1 MEGLV
6 IVTDDHGSS
15 PQPSTNSTSTTTT
28 PEPEAEPVLVPSA
41 TFSTN
46 KQVYGWNEQI
56 IISGIVSDYNTDGR
70 DRVILKVNHNGNNI
84 TIQQSDLNS
93 AGGFSFDF
101 ITRQDEGT
109 LTLKV
114 SVELFDHL
122 RPDDL
127 NYNCAVSNKNEKV
140 KLFFQKELSQLS
152 TIENDQAKKVF
163 QGNIKEK
170 EIQAFT
176 LDEILNRDKY
186 RNVKIDFLNI
196 DVEGADFKVLDG
208 LSFQKFNP
216 ELICVEIHDKEIK
229 ESKTYNFLKDK
240 NYQLIWSGVFSHLFS
255 LKKKI

>member
-1 MEGLV
+1 MDNEDTAILDYFKDKKSGFYVDVGCYHPIHRNNTYLL
-6 IVTDDHGSS
+6 H
-15 PQPSTNSTSTTTT
+15 
-28 PEPEAEPVLVPSA
+28 
-41 TFSTN
+41 
-46 KQVYGWNEQI
+46 KQNWR
-56 IISGIVSDYNTDGR
+56 GINIDVS
-70 DRVILKVNHNGNNI
+70 
-84 TIQQSDLNS
+84 Q
-93 AGGFSFDF
+93 F
-101 ITRQDEGT
+101 
-109 LTLKV
+109 

-127 NYNCAVSNKNEKV
+127 NYNCAVSNKNETV

-186 RNVKIDFLNI
+186 KNVKIDFLNI
-196 DVEGADFKVLDG
+196 DVEGADFKVLNG

-229 ESKTYNFLKDK
+229 ESKIYNFLKDK
-240 NYQLIWSGVFSHLFS
+240 NYQLIWSGVFSHLF
-255 LKKKI
+255 LLNKKI